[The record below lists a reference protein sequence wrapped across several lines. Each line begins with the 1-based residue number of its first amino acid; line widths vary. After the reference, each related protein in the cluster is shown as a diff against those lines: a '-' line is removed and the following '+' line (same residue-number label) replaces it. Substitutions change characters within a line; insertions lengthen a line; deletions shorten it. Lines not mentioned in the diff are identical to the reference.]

1 MRAMTYLLSALIL
14 TSVTH
19 SAAHAE
25 SAKEAILATDAE
37 FVKAYNA
44 KDAAKVASLYSED
57 AAALPT
63 NDLRVDGRANIQK
76 MWQGGIDAG
85 FGALT
90 LKTQEVQ
97 EAGDW
102 AFAVGEYTAQYPDKT
117 AKLIDVV
124 GKYVE
129 IWKKGSGGKWYLYR
143 DIWNDD
149 PPKKP

>member
-1 MRAMTYLLSALIL
+1 MRALTYIFSALL
-14 TSVTH
+14 VTTAING
-19 SAAHAE
+19 AAFAQ

-76 MWQGGIDAG
+76 LWQGGIDFG
-85 FGALT
+85 FTDLT
-90 LKTQEVQ
+90 LTTQEVQ

-102 AFAVGEYTAQYPDKT
+102 AFAVGVYTAKYPDKN
-117 AKLIDVV
+117 AKLIDDV
-124 GKYVE
+124 GKFVE
-129 IWKKGSGGKWYLYR
+129 IWKKGSDGKWYLYR

-149 PPKKP
+149 PAKTP